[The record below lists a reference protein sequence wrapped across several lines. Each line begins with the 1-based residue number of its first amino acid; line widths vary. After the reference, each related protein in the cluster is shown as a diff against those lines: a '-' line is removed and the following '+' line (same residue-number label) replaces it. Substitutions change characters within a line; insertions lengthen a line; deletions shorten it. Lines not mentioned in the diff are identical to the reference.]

1 LQVKL
6 KPTNNERAGRSCPFL
21 YEGTNEMK
29 STIVI
34 DHDNFDSDAKRM
46 IVLTTLEA
54 TLILQAIEALET
66 QAAAAKALLRSLG
79 FDHYT
84 HATDNPRTIAR
95 MKLKVKEA
103 SDDSN

>member
-1 LQVKL
+1 M
-6 KPTNNERAGRSCPFL
+6 NGRVNLARFSMK
-21 YEGTNEMK
+21 GTNEMK
-29 STIVI
+29 STISL
-34 DHDNFDSDAKRM
+34 DKDNFDSDAKRM
-46 IVLTTLEA
+46 IVLTTTEA
-54 TLILQAIEALET
+54 ALILQSIEALET

-95 MKLKVKEA
+95 LNLTVKGA